1 MSDWINNYLAGQAI
15 QPLLADIKMGR
26 VRPSVVLL
34 AIQQLSEEEKQFMKP
49 ALDLVMEVL
58 QEVINKQEQA
68 ETE

>member
-1 MSDWINNYLAGQAI
+1 MNDWLKEYLAGQAI
-15 QPLLADIKMGR
+15 QPLLADIKTGR

-34 AIQQLSEEEKQFMKP
+34 AIQQLSEEEKQTMKP

-68 ETE
+68 EIE